1 MRDLIKR
8 CEWTTREAVELYGE
22 KLREREK
29 GFEAFREELRRI
41 DREAGRISGERSS
54 DVMVEAEEKRE

>member
-8 CEWTTREAVELYGE
+8 CEWTTKEAVELYGE

-29 GFEAFREELRRI
+29 EFEAFREELRRI
-41 DREAGRISGERSS
+41 DREARRISGEGNSE
-54 DVMVEAEEKRE
+54 VTFEGEKKRE